1 MCVGTNF
8 EGPGVKRFLVVE
20 NVLMI
25 VIDHKVKIGEYKF
38 KPQHNV
44 SFFVSRFR
52 QFTKTSTAPTS
63 KHFNASNS

>member
-1 MCVGTNF
+1 MCAGTNF

-44 SFFVSRFR
+44 SFFRFKVSSIHKDIDRPEVEIF
-52 QFTKTSTAPTS
+52 
-63 KHFNASNS
+63 